1 MTGPAVAFDH
11 VSKVFDTS
19 GGTFAALDDITFAV
33 PTGGIFGV
41 VGTSGAGKSTLIR
54 TVNGLESPTS
64 GTVTVLG
71 RQPSELSPKELRELR
86 REVSMVFQ
94 NYNLLETKTVA
105 QNVATPLLLSKTP
118 KAEITRR
125 VNEVLELV
133 GLTDRADHKPRQL
146 SGGQRQRVGIARAL
160 VTNPSILLCDEP
172 TSALDPLT
180 TTQILD
186 LLRAI
191 NAELGVTIL
200 LITHQMDVVA
210 RLADSV
216 AVLDSGKL
224 VESGPVAEVFADP
237 QAALTQRF
245 VETVIP
251 REIPE
256 SVRATIDASAFDQ
269 VVQLIHSG
277 RAASGVF
284 TELIN
289 RFGLDAQLLSS
300 SDADLAGTTVGATV
314 LGLRGGATQDVADAV
329 AWLEG
334 LEGVTVNRIRSGKDA

>member
-19 GGTFAALDDITFAV
+19 GGAFAALDNITFAV

-133 GLTDRADHKPRQL
+133 G
-146 SGGQRQRVGIARAL
+146 SG
-160 VTNPSILLCDEP
+160 
-172 TSALDPLT
+172 
-180 TTQILD
+180 
-186 LLRAI
+186 
-191 NAELGVTIL
+191 
-200 LITHQMDVVA
+200 VVA
-210 RLADSV
+210 RLAR
-216 AVLDSGKL
+216 AGGQPQRECGGCGQCCKL
-224 VESGPVAEVFADP
+224 LQHDGP
-237 QAALTQRF
+237 
-245 VETVIP
+245 
-251 REIPE
+251 
-256 SVRATIDASAFDQ
+256 FDQ
-269 VVQLIHSG
+269 
-277 RAASGVF
+277 
-284 TELIN
+284 
-289 RFGLDAQLLSS
+289 D
-300 SDADLAGTTVGATV
+300 
-314 LGLRGGATQDVADAV
+314 
-329 AWLEG
+329 
-334 LEGVTVNRIRSGKDA
+334 